1 VDEFSVFV
9 LIGIVAGIV
18 TTVFS
23 DDARAVFLKDSLTT
37 GVIGLAFLLT
47 LVAGKP
53 LTFYLGRRFATDG
66 SRVQRDWWDSLW
78 VYPHFR
84 AFQRKLGAA
93 WGIALLGEAV
103 IRAILTWRLGTSAMV
118 LVNNVVPYVV
128 IAVMVFVSVSAGKR
142 AQSDAQRRGVD
153 ATPPSGA
160 PPTAVAPTS
169 VPPTSAAPQS
179 ESSR

>member
-1 VDEFSVFV
+1 
-9 LIGIVAGIV
+9 
-18 TTVFS
+18 
-23 DDARAVFLKDSLTT
+23 
-37 GVIGLAFLLT
+37 
-47 LVAGKP
+47 
-53 LTFYLGRRFATDG
+53 
-66 SRVQRDWWDSLW
+66 
-78 VYPHFR
+78 
-84 AFQRKLGAA
+84 
-93 WGIALLGEAV
+93 
-103 IRAILTWRLGTSAMV
+103 
-118 LVNNVVPYVV
+118 VV